1 MPIGPVRNVARWIE
15 FAGVFIV
22 EENFGTQ
29 RIDGTFQW
37 VGDHGIIFINAAL
50 PLDRK
55 RLTLAH
61 ELGHLVLHTN
71 DLDADVEKQANNFA
85 AEFLMPEH
93 IIKPQLRSLTL
104 GKLSDLKLERGV
116 SMQEIFEPAYR
127 LGKVSPEERKNFI
140 DK

>member
-1 MPIGPVRNVARWIE
+1 
-15 FAGVFIV
+15 
-22 EENFGTQ
+22 
-29 RIDGTFQW
+29 
-37 VGDHGIIFINAAL
+37 
-50 PLDRK
+50 
-55 RLTLAH
+55 
-61 ELGHLVLHTN
+61 
-71 DLDADVEKQANNFA
+71 
-85 AEFLMPEH
+85 MPEH